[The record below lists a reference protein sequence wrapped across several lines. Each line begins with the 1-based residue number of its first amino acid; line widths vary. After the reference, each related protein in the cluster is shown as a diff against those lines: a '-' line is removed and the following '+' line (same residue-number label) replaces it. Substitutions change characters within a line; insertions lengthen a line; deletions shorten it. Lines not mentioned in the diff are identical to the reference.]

1 MSLPTKDD
9 QLTVLNAAARPA
21 VDGMILWKGTM
32 QPFLAYRQTSSVK
45 AYTMED
51 GEEKRAEKDDII
63 LRTAAEI
70 FDRIGEGDG
79 PADANVEF
87 VLTVS
92 FIEIY
97 MKQVRDL
104 LDTQGAWKLQIS
116 GMRVCG
122 KYARVL
128 HHFHGDEY
136 AQVTE
141 PQRACDYIVTAT
153 HPN

>member
-1 MSLPTKDD
+1 
-9 QLTVLNAAARPA
+9 
-21 VDGMILWKGTM
+21 M

-122 KYARVL
+122 KYARGMCIKPRRIHEVCASCYRIVL
-128 HHFHGDEY
+128 HRFHGDEY